1 MKQFTKLTIASH
13 AKTRD
18 FWREKLSEEVYTST
32 LKNTLD
38 AIGLN
43 IFNKENSPASP
54 HFDSYYGLFK
64 NGNEYA
70 SAILAFTETKHV
82 NITKVLNIYI
92 FHDEEETISEESVE
106 VIAEIHADL
115 LQEYFKIADR
125 TQGEVKVY
133 ARTNL
138 ELGVF
143 KAVHTSL
150 EQNGILVGA
159 TAIKGRWLIINLN

>member
-18 FWREKLSEEVYTST
+18 YWREKLSEEVYTST
-32 LKNTLD
+32 FKNTFD

-43 IFNKENSPASP
+43 IFTKENSPTSP

-70 SAILAFTETKHV
+70 TAILAVTETKHV
-82 NITKVLNIYI
+82 NVTKVLNIYI
-92 FHDEEETISEESVE
+92 FHDEKEIITEESVDA
-106 VIAEIHADL
+106 IAEIHADL
-115 LQEYFKIADR
+115 LLEYFKIADR

-143 KAVHTSL
+143 RAVHANLKQSGAL
-150 EQNGILVGA
+150 AGA
-159 TAIKGRWLIINLN
+159 TEIKGRWLTINLN